1 MLKVLLIG
9 FADCEYCN
17 EASRFLQE
25 KKYDVTTYWA
35 PKTRGGKL
43 PEEISAWTGDFIFN
57 LKCYQIFKKSF
68 LDSAVHGAINFH
80 PSSPKY
86 PGSGGTNWALYNDDD
101 YTGVTVHYM
110 NEHVDNGKIINF
122 YEVKIEKTDGV
133 RSLLKKVHK
142 RQLDAFKDIIGKI
155 SSGGL
160 DVVRKMQSEYSEIPW
175 ANRTGKIKEINELGT
190 IDCNIEKE
198 RLDKVIRA
206 TSFGNFGPKINIHG
220 HTFKFIGED

>member
-1 MLKVLLIG
+1 
-9 FADCEYCN
+9 
-17 EASRFLQE
+17 
-25 KKYDVTTYWA
+25 
-35 PKTRGGKL
+35 
-43 PEEISAWTGDFIFN
+43 
-57 LKCYQIFKKSF
+57 
-68 LDSAVHGAINFH
+68 
-80 PSSPKY
+80 
-86 PGSGGTNWALYNDDD
+86 
-101 YTGVTVHYM
+101 M

-155 SSGGL
+155 SSEGL